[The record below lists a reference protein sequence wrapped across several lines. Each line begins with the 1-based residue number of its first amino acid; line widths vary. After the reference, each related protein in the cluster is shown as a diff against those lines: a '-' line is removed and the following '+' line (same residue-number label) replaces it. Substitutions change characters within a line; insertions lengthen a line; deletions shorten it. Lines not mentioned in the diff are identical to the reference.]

1 MKGALAAIV
10 ISDMWDG
17 WRLSS
22 SNAAVEVKRLI
33 LDDQFWGDVKFVME
47 FVEPICDML
56 HYVDID
62 GPCLGEIYE
71 NMDSMCER
79 IRSITDEKDPN
90 LWAQLKNII
99 HGRRNKLNNPLHM
112 VAYAMNPKWYDPST
126 GRRPPSQDREVVKAF
141 MTTVEKFM
149 VLQKRPLKQEANF
162 PNFHVGEVS
171 LPHMLL

>member
-1 MKGALAAIV
+1 MKGALATTV
-10 ISDMWDG
+10 ISDMWDQWG
-17 WRLSS
+17 FSS
-22 SNAAVEVKRLI
+22 LDVVVEVKRLI

-71 NMDSMCER
+71 NMDSSER

-99 HGRRNKLNNPLHM
+99 HGRWNKLNNPLHM
-112 VAYAMNPKWYDPST
+112 VAYAVNPKWFDPST
-126 GRRPPSQDREVVKAF
+126 
-141 MTTVEKFM
+141 
-149 VLQKRPLKQEANF
+149 
-162 PNFHVGEVS
+162 
-171 LPHMLL
+171 